1 MNDSSFVKLAAG
13 TAPYLRLVYF
23 PHGGGG
29 PSACR
34 GWLEQLP
41 PEIESWALCLPG
53 RETRAHLPSTVSL
66 DPLIDALVTDLNAL
80 SPLPS
85 VFVGHSLGAALA
97 VELAAALCR
106 TNAHARMPLKLIL
119 SGRLP
124 PHARYPVDM
133 LSLEDDAFVTE
144 LIRMGGVPAPLAA
157 EPLHLA
163 AFLPR
168 IRADY
173 HLNHATIGRSI
184 EPLDIPITVVNG
196 RHDSLVD
203 AAEVEAW
210 RRYTRREFRNVWVDG
225 GHFFPYQNTACFLA
239 LLRSELATVF
249 DSIVSP

>member
-1 MNDSSFVKLAAG
+1 LNDSSFVKLAAG
-13 TAPYLRLVYF
+13 TAPYLRLIYF

-34 GWLEQLP
+34 GWLDHLP
-41 PEIESWALCLPG
+41 PEIESWAVCLPG
-53 RETRAHLPSTVSL
+53 RETRAHLPCIELL
-66 DPLIDALVTDLNAL
+66 DPLLDTLVTDLNAL

-106 TNAHARMPLKLIL
+106 TDAHTRMPLKLIL
-119 SGRLP
+119 SGRMP

-133 LSLEDDAFVTE
+133 LSLDDGAFVTA
-144 LIRMGGVPAPLAA
+144 LIRMGGVPAPLAT
-157 EPLHLA
+157 EPRHLA

-173 HLNHATIGRSI
+173 RLNHATIGRSI

-196 RHDSLVD
+196 RHDPIVNS
-203 AAEVEAW
+203 AEVEAW
-210 RRYTRREFRNVWVDG
+210 RRYTRREFRNVWFDG
-225 GHFFPYQNTACFLA
+225 GHFFPNENAGRFLA
-239 LLRSELATVF
+239 LLRSELATVS